1 MQRFGPRFAQTRPCR
16 AAALSIAVLFVFA
29 TPAAF
34 ADSIALNSGVTPVSV
49 TIPGQASAA
58 PAVLVAKKPYWA
70 KPVGA
75 SKWIG
80 PDTNSGVNTGPN
92 TTTTYRAT
100 FTLPAGFVAP
110 VLQVSVLADNAA
122 TVLVNGVQF
131 GQQPQQ
137 DLAANY
143 STPST
148 FTTSA
153 AQAAA
158 FAAGTNTLTVKVF
171 DTNGVTGLDFSA
183 TVSYQTARD
192 VSGVTLS
199 GPATT
204 PTGATSVSLTSLPVG
219 NLVVQRASP
228 TQSAGVDEISTHRI
242 STARISTHRISTHRI
257 STHRISTHRI
267 STHRIST
274 HRIAAALSTHRIG
287 GDGLLAG
294 NDLGALLGNASLASL
309 TLLRDGGWPAL
320 LRGTDLEQALP
331 QNTTF
336 AEALRASPAVREL
349 TDPTCDADPSC
360 DPVTLDE
367 FSLDGSPLG
376 DIPWIALLLQGVT
389 WGDIAAPAGWC
400 VDTAGQPIDGCPT
413 LNPNDTILASVLNG
427 VRLDAT
433 ALGLRRVG
441 DIAAAK
447 RGPLLALSIADLNI
461 AGTVLGDITPS
472 QIAAGGGNVGNL
484 LTATG
489 YADLRTPPR
498 PGRSGARPPSAT
510 SDRRSTTSRSP
521 PSSSASSTRTT
532 CRGAARPCRR
542 APRAALSGPIPHDA
556 AQLRLRA
563 ARLLAPVRRG
573 RYGLGRSPGRFRL
586 PARLVTAHRGSGHT
600 GWHGGSGR
608 IRVDPHLGGTGGSP
622 RRRR

>member
-1 MQRFGPRFAQTRPCR
+1 M
-16 AAALSIAVLFVFA
+16 
-29 TPAAF
+29 
-34 ADSIALNSGVTPVSV
+34 
-49 TIPGQASAA
+49 
-58 PAVLVAKKPYWA
+58 
-70 KPVGA
+70 
-75 SKWIG
+75 
-80 PDTNSGVNTGPN
+80 
-92 TTTTYRAT
+92 
-100 FTLPAGFVAP
+100 
-110 VLQVSVLADNAA
+110 
-122 TVLVNGVQF
+122 
-131 GQQPQQ
+131 
-137 DLAANY
+137 
-143 STPST
+143 
-148 FTTSA
+148 
-153 AQAAA
+153 
-158 FAAGTNTLTVKVF
+158 
-171 DTNGVTGLDFSA
+171 
-183 TVSYQTARD
+183 
-192 VSGVTLS
+192 
-199 GPATT
+199 
-204 PTGATSVSLTSLPVG
+204 
-219 NLVVQRASP
+219 
-228 TQSAGVDEISTHRI
+228 DEISTHRI
-242 STARISTHRISTHRI
+242 STARISTHRI

-367 FSLDGSPLG
+367 FALDGSPLG

-400 VDTAGQPIDGCPT
+400 VDTAGQPIDGCPS
-413 LNPNDTILASVLNG
+413 LDPSDTILASVLSG

-472 QIAAGGGNVGNL
+472 QIAAGGGNVGNI

-489 YADLRTPPR
+489 YADLRTAAEA
-498 PGRSGARPPSAT
+498 GAI
-510 SDRRSTTSRSP
+510 RSTATFGDLG
-521 PSSSASSTRTT
+521 STLDDVTLAAVLLSFVDAERHAV
-532 CRGAARPCRR
+532 GAARPRRR
-542 APRAALSGPIPHDA
+542 APRAALSGPVHHDA

-573 RYGLGRSPGRFRL
+573 RDGLGRAPAPGSPTG
-586 PARLVTAHRGSGHT
+586 PARRS
-600 GWHGGSGR
+600 
-608 IRVDPHLGGTGGSP
+608 
-622 RRRR
+622 